1 MLVWSWQCFPNLHKT
16 FVPKHIT
23 WAWKH
28 RPVTPELGSRGKKIT
43 VQGHPWLCETLPQIR
58 GMGGE
63 KKHWQWKFVISVTF
77 FFKVWKLLTWIFCTW
92 ESEAGKFLWVQGP
105 AGLRSKSQN
114 IWATHRNPVLKQQKP
129 KSVYFCRYVC
139 TSVCMPLGA
148 HRVQKRELAPL
159 DIVTDGWVL
168 GIRLWGSTRSASAL
182 NLGECEV
189 CRRTPHTPVMHS
201 LGRVPDFR
209 VGKLMTYVWMWHLTK
224 MKSDF
229 GAILGSGLG
238 GTFGHLLEL

>member
-1 MLVWSWQCFPNLHKT
+1 MKVCDFSNFFLRYENCLHE
-16 FVPKHIT
+16 FS
-23 WAWKH
+23 A
-28 RPVTPELGSRGKKIT
+28 LGSQRRANF
-43 VQGHPWLCETLPQIR
+43 CELKAQLVY
-58 GMGGE
+58 G
-63 KKHWQWKFVISVTF
+63 VS
-77 FFKVWKLLTWIFCTW
+77 
-92 ESEAGKFLWVQGP
+92 
-105 AGLRSKSQN
+105 LRTSR
-114 IWATHRNPVLKQQKP
+114 ATHRNPVLKQQKP
-129 KSVYFCRYVC
+129 KRVYFCRYIC

-148 HRVQKRELAPL
+148 HKVQKRELEPL
-159 DIVTDGWVL
+159 EIVTDGWVL
-168 GIRLWGSTRSASAL
+168 GIRLWCSTRSASAL

-189 CRRTPHTPVMHS
+189 CRRTLHTPVMHS